1 MTLAEQ
7 LRQTSAYQQ
16 AQSDLQKR
24 QNKLRAYL
32 AEYFA
37 ENPTWSQVFYFGKW
51 GTGENYG
58 MEQDAFAS
66 FVRSEGFR
74 VEYKTNGYGVP
85 YLRITL
91 D

>member
-16 AQSDLQKR
+16 AQSELQKE
-24 QNKLRAYL
+24 QDKLRSYL
-32 AEYFA
+32 KRYFS

-51 GTGENYG
+51 GTSQNYG
-58 MEQDAFAS
+58 MKQDAFAS

-74 VEYKTNGYGVP
+74 VEYKENGYGVQ